1 MFVWLSRKVLYNK
14 LFDCEKDKY
23 FSHFVICISYF
34 KNVILCKKFFFFTF
48 YINDKLASFTINV
61 KSEIIEM
68 FTLISLKFQSRQKKI
83 PPTIEKKKINL
94 QTITSSQSFLFSLH
108 CLTYEICIQFSLMF
122 LFAIDITNNIIN
134 KQANNGIYNPF
145 HTKTTLIK

>member
-23 FSHFVICISYF
+23 FSILSYVSYF

-61 KSEIIEM
+61 KSEIINVHPNI
-68 FTLISLKFQSRQKKI
+68 TKVLNSRGKKKS
-83 PPTIEKKKINL
+83 THNRKKKKINL